1 MSLKHQ
7 QRRRRGKEPGRARGR
22 QSRHKGTWML
32 KSSFMFL
39 RVKEWPLPALF
50 WADKD
55 LPRKLLIAERRTEFC
70 VQFRRNEK
78 HEKHE
83 IGEECCRSR
92 LQRQSEG
99 CSSKQRRAGQGAPGP
114 LHDTSL
120 HQQAG
125 LTGSQ
130 QDISHSGLIW
140 DQKDPARPLYHLHF
154 QHEINAWKQHWN
166 YPLYFLWLP
175 RSRQKMVGNSSSCD
189 ATSCPHMRKVYFLDA
204 MPWNHHS
211 YVKWMNATVRHK
223 ILSDQLCWWD
233 FLWQF
238 MFFVK
243 ENF

>member
-1 MSLKHQ
+1 
-7 QRRRRGKEPGRARGR
+7 
-22 QSRHKGTWML
+22 
-32 KSSFMFL
+32 MFL
-39 RVKEWPLPALF
+39 RVREWPLPTLF

-78 HEKHE
+78 QEKHE

-154 QHEINAWKQHWN
+154 QHKINAWKQHWN

-175 RSRQKMVGNSSSCD
+175 RSRQKNGWKQFIMRCHLIWGKC
-189 ATSCPHMRKVYFLDA
+189 TSLMQCHGTTTHML
-204 MPWNHHS
+204 NE
-211 YVKWMNATVRHK
+211 WM
-223 ILSDQLCWWD
+223 QLWD
-233 FLWQF
+233 TKF
-238 MFFVK
+238 
-243 ENF
+243 